1 MEDETNTT
9 LNISAIVS
17 SKQSCCW
24 ARVGTFVSHRVDG
37 DSAGCREMAA
47 PAPSFTSFS
56 AGKLRGDWGK
66 FQQIKTNAVTLS
78 IFVCVRDVSYPGLFE
93 VKISALVLYF
103 SHSAS
108 AWIMNTLQCKENR
121 CTVLCVLF
129 CIQYLASKESRGFP
143 FSELHI
149 LRLNFIIKS

>member
-1 MEDETNTT
+1 MEDETILT

-17 SKQSCCW
+17 TQQSW
-24 ARVGTFVSHRVDG
+24 SWPRVGTFVSHRVDG

-47 PAPSFTSFS
+47 PAPSFTRFS
-56 AGKLRGDWGK
+56 AGKLRGDGGK
-66 FQQIKTNAVTLS
+66 FQQIKTSAVTLS

-93 VKISALVLYF
+93 VKISAVVLYF
-103 SHSAS
+103 IHFSS

-129 CIQYLASKESRGFP
+129 CIQYLASKRAEVFHFLSFT
-143 FSELHI
+143 F
-149 LRLNFIIKS
+149 